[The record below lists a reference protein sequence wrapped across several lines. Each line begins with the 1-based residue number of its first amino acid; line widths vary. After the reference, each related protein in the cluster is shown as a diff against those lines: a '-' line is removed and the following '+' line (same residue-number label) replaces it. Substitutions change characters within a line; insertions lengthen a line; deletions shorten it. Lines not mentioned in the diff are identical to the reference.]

1 MISFSPLVAIALLGF
16 VPFGLLL
23 FAFLPARRAVAA
35 IYVLGWVFLPPAA
48 SYKLPGLPDYNK
60 FHAIMITAMLGSVL
74 FDMKTLMRFRPQWA
88 DIPAFIFMFVPFF
101 SSITN
106 GLGVNDGLSSMF
118 QNFSFWVA
126 PYFLGRV
133 YFSDLPGIRE
143 FALWIFIGALICMPL
158 CWIEMKMSP
167 QLNRWV
173 YGYHQHPAFD
183 QTRRY
188 GGWRPMLFMQHGLMV
203 GLWMSVGTMMATIFW
218 MSGAVKKFLN
228 IPMSV
233 WTALLALTTVMC
245 RSFGALALLALA
257 LAIASIARQIR
268 VPILVGIFALMPVAY
283 VATRSTGLWD
293 GMELVSA
300 ARQVGGEQR
309 GGSLEY
315 RIKSENALVQHALK
329 QPVFGWGGWDRNRP
343 DRKDVGY
350 RIATDGLWVI
360 QIGQRGLVGLI
371 CFMSIFLIPSFLFFK
386 RWGMTGVTH
395 PWLAP
400 GLALSLAVLMFLTDS
415 LFNSMINPIYTVAA
429 GAISGL
435 ILTPEI
441 RAALA
446 NNMALRQARQA
457 MTNAR
462 SQEKAGLGGA
472 TPSLR

>member
-1 MISFSPLVAIALLGF
+1 MVAIALLGF

-35 IYVLGWVFLPPAA
+35 IWVLGWVFLPPAA

-74 FDMKTLMRFRPQWA
+74 FDMKTLLRFRPHWA

-143 FALWIFIGALICMPL
+143 FAIWIFIGALICMPL
-158 CWIEMKMSP
+158 CWIEMKFSP

-173 YGYHQHPAFD
+173 YGYHQHAAFD

-203 GLWMSVGTMMATIFW
+203 GLWMGVGTMMATVLW
-218 MSGAVKKFLN
+218 MSGSLRRYLGM
-228 IPMSV
+228 PMWV
-233 WTALLALTTVMC
+233 WAGLLAATTILC
-245 RSFGALALLALA
+245 RSFGALALLAVA
-257 LAIASIARQIR
+257 LSIASVARQIR
-268 VPILVGIFALMPVAY
+268 VPILVVVFALLPVTY

-293 GMELVSA
+293 GSQLVTA
-300 ARQVGGEQR
+300 AREVGGEQR
-309 GGSLEY
+309 AGSLEF
-315 RIKSENALVQHALK
+315 RLRSENVLVSHALK
-329 QPVFGWGGWDRNRP
+329 QPIFGWGGWERNRP
-343 DRKDVGY
+343 DKKEVNF

-360 QIGQRGLVGLI
+360 QLGQRGLIGMV
-371 CFMSIFLIPSFLFFK
+371 CFMAIFLVPSYLFFM
-386 RWGMTGVTH
+386 RWGMVGITH
-395 PWLAP
+395 PWLGP
-400 GLALSLAVLMFLTDS
+400 GLGLTLAVLMFLNDS
-415 LFNSMINPIYTVAA
+415 LFNSMINPLYTVAA

-435 ILTPEI
+435 VMTPQV

-446 NNMALRQARQA
+446 QNMAMRRARAGGGQP
-457 MTNAR
+457 
-462 SQEKAGLGGA
+462 SVQPHAGLAGA
-472 TPSLR
+472 GAGSSLR